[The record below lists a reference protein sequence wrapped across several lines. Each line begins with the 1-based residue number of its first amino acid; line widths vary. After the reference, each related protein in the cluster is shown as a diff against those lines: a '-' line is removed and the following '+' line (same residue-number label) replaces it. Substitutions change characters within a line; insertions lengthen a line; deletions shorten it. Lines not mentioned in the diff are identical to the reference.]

1 MAIKVYNTFT
11 RKKEEFIPLN
21 DKNVNFYV
29 CGPTVYDYFHIG
41 NARPL
46 IMFDVFRRYLE
57 YRGYE
62 VNYIVNITDIDDK
75 IINKAVKENI
85 NFKAV
90 ARKYTDAY
98 FESSKKLGVMPATVY
113 PFATD
118 NIDGML
124 DLIKRLIEKG
134 LAYVVD
140 GDVFYDISSFPGYG
154 KLSGR
159 DIEQMQAGARV
170 DVDTRK
176 KNPLD
181 FALWKAS
188 KSDEP
193 SWDSPWGPGRPGW
206 HIECS
211 VMAMRYA
218 GDTLDIHAGGQ
229 DLIFPHHEN
238 EVAQSE
244 GATGKPFV
252 KYWLHNGFLD
262 IEGEKMSK
270 SLGNILTVNDI
281 LKQYDP
287 MAVRTFF
294 LLKHYRSPIDFS
306 EALIKEA
313 QSAFDRLKNA
323 YGKII
328 RVLEK
333 AGETVPD
340 KLEFLEQNDIRK
352 CRKSI
357 EESMDDGF
365 NTAKAMGYLFGIA
378 NIVNSIDESSQ
389 NAPVMKEAKEIFDTF
404 GTVVFGLVFETKIE
418 EIINVNKLDKLIEK
432 LIYEYE
438 SEIENLMRHFKR
450 EFIGLRLIGI
460 NVDDCMDLLIKLRE
474 NARKEKNYAL
484 SDKIRDRLKEIG
496 IVLED
501 RSDGT
506 TWKTE

>member
-1 MAIKVYNTFT
+1 MAIKVYNTLN
-11 RKKEEFIPLN
+11 RKKEDFVPLN
-21 DKNVNFYV
+21 GKHVNFYA

-57 YRGYE
+57 YCGYE

-75 IINKAVKENI
+75 IINRAREEDV
-85 NFKAV
+85 NFKAI

-98 FESSKKLGVMPATVY
+98 FEGSEKLGVRPATVH

-134 LAYVVD
+134 HAYIVE
-140 GDVFYDISSFPGYG
+140 GDVFYNISSFPSYG

-159 DIEQMQAGARV
+159 DIEQMQAGARI
-170 DVDTRK
+170 DIDLRK

-206 HIECS
+206 HTECS

-238 EVAQSE
+238 EIAQSE
-244 GATGKPFV
+244 GATGKQFAR
-252 KYWLHNGFLD
+252 YWLHNGFLD

-270 SLGNILTVNDI
+270 SLGNFLTINDI
-281 LKQYDP
+281 LKLYNP
-287 MAVRTFF
+287 MIVRTFF
-294 LLKHYRSPIDFS
+294 LLKHYRSPIEFS
-306 EALIKEA
+306 EERMKETQA
-313 QSAFDRLKNA
+313 AFDRLKNA
-323 YGKII
+323 YNKIQ
-328 RVLEK
+328 RVIEK
-333 AGETVPD
+333 AKDNVMDNQEL
-340 KLEFLEQNDIRK
+340 KEQFEIRSNK
-352 CRKSI
+352 KSI
-357 EESMDDGF
+357 AESMDDDF
-365 NTAKAMGYLFGIA
+365 NTAKAIGYLFNIA
-378 NIVNSIDESSQ
+378 NIVNSVEENPQ
-389 NAPVMKEAKEIFDTF
+389 NASVMKEAKEIFDTF
-404 GTVVFGLVFETKIE
+404 GTGIFGLVFET
-418 EIINVNKLDKLIEK
+418 EIKSKGLADD
-432 LIYEYE
+432 
-438 SEIENLMRHFKR
+438 LMNIF
-450 EFIGLRLIGI
+450 
-460 NVDDCMDLLIKLRE
+460 IKLRAD
-474 NARKEKNYAL
+474 ARQEKNYAL
-484 SDKIRDRLKEIG
+484 SDRIRDSLKEIG

-501 RSDGT
+501 RPDGT
-506 TWKTE
+506 MWKTE